1 MFKHVISLMR
11 PHQWLKNLFV
21 FLPMFFSGNMH
32 NGGYWSMSF
41 LGFCVFCFAASSV
54 YALNDLLDVVSD
66 RKHPIKC
73 KRPLASGAISRK
85 MAIAISVVNAIFALG
100 VSALIPN
107 KWALGVTGLY
117 LFLNVA
123 YCFWLKHIAIV
134 DVLIVSFGFVLRL
147 LLGGLATGI
156 QLSQWI
162 VLMTYLLAL
171 FLAVAK
177 RRDDVIM
184 FEQEGTMVRQNIQG
198 YNLPFVS
205 LAMGVLAAVMIV
217 CYIMYTVS
225 PDVIARLQ
233 TRYLYITTL
242 FVVAGILRYLQL
254 TLVEGKSGSPT
265 KVLIRDTLIQCCLL
279 AWVLVFVIIIY
290 C

>member
-1 MFKHVISLMR
+1 MFKDVILLMR

-32 NGGYWSMSF
+32 NSGYWGQSF
-41 LGFCVFCFAASSV
+41 LGACAFCFAASSI
-54 YALNDLLDVVSD
+54 YALNDLLDVASD
-66 RKHPIKC
+66 RKHPKKC
-73 KRPLASGAISRK
+73 KRPLASGAISTRV
-85 MAIAISVVNAIFALG
+85 AIVISVVNAIFALG
-100 VSALIPN
+100 VSALIPD
-107 KWALGVTGLY
+107 KLALGVIILY
-117 LFLNVA
+117 LLLNFA
-123 YCFWLKHIAIV
+123 YCFKLKHIAIL

-147 LLGGLATGI
+147 LMGGLATSI

-177 RRDDVIM
+177 RRDDVVM
-184 FEQEGTMVRQNIQG
+184 YEQEGTMVRQNIQG

-225 PDVIARLQ
+225 PDVTARLQ
-233 TRYLYITTL
+233 TRYLYVTTL

-265 KVLIRDTLIQCCLL
+265 KVLIKDTFIQCCLL
-279 AWVLVFVIIIY
+279 AWILVFVIIIY

>member
-1 MFKHVISLMR
+1 MFKYVILLMR

-32 NGGYWSMSF
+32 NSGYWGLSF
-41 LGFCVFCFAASSV
+41 LGFCTFCFAASSI
-54 YALNDLLDVVSD
+54 YALNDLLDAASD
-66 RKHPIKC
+66 RKHPKKC
-73 KRPLASGAISRK
+73 KRPLASGAISTRV
-85 MAIAISVVNAIFALG
+85 AIVISVVNAIFALG
-100 VSALIPN
+100 VSALIPD
-107 KWALGVTGLY
+107 KLALGVIVLY
-117 LFLNVA
+117 LLLNFA
-123 YCFWLKHIAIV
+123 YCFKLKHIAIL

-147 LLGGLATGI
+147 LMGGLATSI

-177 RRDDVIM
+177 RRDDVVM
-184 FEQEGTMVRQNIQG
+184 YEQEGTIARQNIRG

-225 PDVIARLQ
+225 PDVTARLQ
-233 TRYLYITTL
+233 TRYLYVTTL

-265 KVLIRDTLIQCCLL
+265 KVLIKDTFIQCCLL
-279 AWVLVFVIIIY
+279 AWILVFVIIIY

>member
-1 MFKHVISLMR
+1 MFKYVIILMR

-21 FLPMFFSGNMH
+21 FFPMFFSGNMH
-32 NGGYWSMSF
+32 NSGYWGQSF
-41 LGFCVFCFAASSV
+41 WGFCAFSFAASSI
-54 YALNDLLDVVSD
+54 YALNDLLDVASD
-66 RKHPIKC
+66 RKHPKKC
-73 KRPLASGAISRK
+73 KRPLASGAISTRV
-85 MAIAISVVNAIFALG
+85 AIVISVVNAIFALG
-100 VSALIPN
+100 VSALIPD
-107 KWALGVTGLY
+107 KLVLGVIGSY

-123 YCFWLKHIAIV
+123 YCFKLKHIAIL

-147 LLGGLATGI
+147 LVGGLATGI

-184 FEQEGTMVRQNIQG
+184 YEQEGTMVRHNIRG

-205 LAMGVLAAVMIV
+205 LTMGVLAAVMIV
-217 CYIMYTVS
+217 CYIMYTVC
-225 PDVIARLQ
+225 PDVTSRLQ

-265 KVLIRDTLIQCCLL
+265 KVLIKDTFIQCCLL
-279 AWVLVFVIIIY
+279 AWILVFVIIIY